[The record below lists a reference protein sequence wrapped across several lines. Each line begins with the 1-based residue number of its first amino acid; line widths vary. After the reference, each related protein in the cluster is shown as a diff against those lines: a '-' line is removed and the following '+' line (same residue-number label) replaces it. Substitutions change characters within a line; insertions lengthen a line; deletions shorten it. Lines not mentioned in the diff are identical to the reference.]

1 MLDLEFIPIKM
12 AIINFFLLR
21 NLGLIHEL
29 AVEKTKKYIITTA
42 LKLKTLVNEI
52 LTRVFSVVPPG
63 IEPGTH
69 GFSVHCSTN

>member
-12 AIINFFLLR
+12 AIINIFLLR
-21 NLGLIHEL
+21 NLGLIHKL
-29 AVEKTKKYIITTA
+29 AVEKTKKYIITTS